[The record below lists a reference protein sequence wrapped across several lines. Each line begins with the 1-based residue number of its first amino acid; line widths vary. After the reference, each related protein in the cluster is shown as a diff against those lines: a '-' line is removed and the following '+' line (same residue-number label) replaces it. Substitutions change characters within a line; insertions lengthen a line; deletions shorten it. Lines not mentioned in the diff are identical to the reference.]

1 MSPLHPP
8 RSNNTKTTEK
18 TKKGRTSFETGRVRW
33 RKIRNDPSIR
43 VCVTIHAI
51 YMYIY
56 ALHALYPCPEESTNK
71 QKKKKKKHPRE
82 NERVSQVRITIVV
95 ASLLSSTPTRSSS
108 IGTRR
113 KRWQSSTGWT
123 SIPRSP
129 PTRNW
134 QGSSVS
140 RRRITRA
147 PSRGGKS
154 SSPRCGRS
162 SMNRT
167 PPLEPRFVY
176 IYIYIFHDTY
186 FSIFSVCIFV
196 DLDEMDLDGRLKRLQ
211 PI

>member
-1 MSPLHPP
+1 MIPP
-8 RSNNTKTTEK
+8 YVS
-18 TKKGRTSFETGRVRW
+18 VW
-33 RKIRNDPSIR
+33 RFTLYTCTYTLCTRFIR
-43 VCVTIHAI
+43 VPRKAR
-51 YMYIY
+51 
-56 ALHALYPCPEESTNK
+56 TNK
-71 QKKKKKKHPRE
+71 RKKKKHPRE

-176 IYIYIFHDTY
+176 IYIYFTIYHDTY
-186 FSIFSVCIFV
+186 FSISSVCIFV